1 MLETWNLND
10 VSHKERIEFISN
22 LENLLGEGEEISKR
36 VENEIDFLQNHYKI
50 SFNIIEKL
58 KERMVLRSKLNVEDF
73 TYTNNK
79 KLFTFL
85 KNLCLQLEELLYE
98 YEETQ
103 GKAFIWRGVNVQ
115 DVNEKKLNLITY
127 IILDYQM

>member
-10 VSHKERIEFISN
+10 VSYKERIEFISN

-85 KNLCLQLEELLYE
+85 RNLCLQLEELLYE

-115 DVNEKKLNLITY
+115 DVKKK
-127 IILDYQM
+127 II

>member
-10 VSHKERIEFISN
+10 VSYKERIEFISN

-85 KNLCLQLEELLYE
+85 RNLCLQLEELLYE

-115 DVNEKKLNLITY
+115 DVKKKTNLNTY
-127 IILDYQM
+127 FFLDYQM